1 MADNTTPA
9 EGRVANPP
17 PKGRLLLYVGGAAVV
32 GALIVVGAILPAEF
46 NKDPL
51 GIGRA
56 TGLARLWAPA
66 QVEVS
71 ATEGA
76 QPLARFYGAPFRSDE
91 VIIKLDTPD
100 NPEGL
105 SELEY
110 KVAMKK
116 GQTYVYSWQVEGI
129 DIPEEFYSDFH
140 GHTLPKAGEKMTVAT
155 YRQATGSTS
164 NGTVVAPFDGIHG
177 FYLQNQSEKPVQ
189 VRLHIAGFYEL
200 IPPGQ
205 EGNLARIKTHGQIA
219 EEAKA
224 PKPEVPDVL
233 SPPAKP

>member
-1 MADNTTPA
+1 MADTNEPA
-9 EGRVANPP
+9 EGHVANPP
-17 PKGRLLLYVGGAAVV
+17 NRKRLLLLTAGAALA
-32 GALIVVGAILPAEF
+32 GALIVLGAVLPAEY
-46 NKDPL
+46 NVDPL
-51 GIGRA
+51 GIGKA
-56 TGLARLWAPA
+56 TGLSRLWAPPQIDVA
-66 QVEVS
+66 
-71 ATEGA
+71 ATAGN
-76 QPLARFYGAPFRSDE
+76 QPLARFYPTPFRSDE

-116 GQTYVYSWQVEGI
+116 GATYVYSWQVEGI

-140 GHTLPKAGEKMTVAT
+140 GHTLPKAGEKMVVST

-205 EGNLARIKTHGQIA
+205 EGNLARIKTEGQIA
-219 EEAKA
+219 EEAA
-224 PKPEVPDVL
+224 KPRPAVPDVL
-233 SPPAKP
+233 N